1 MDWDGVGTFA
11 LFLSSGAVGV
21 GLILLR
27 AYRLRLQHKIEVA
40 RLGSQTDLSE
50 DVMEHLQSLEDRMG
64 RLDERVEFTERLLTE
79 GPKATDS
86 VSGRHPG

>member
-21 GLILLR
+21 GMILLR
-27 AYRLRLQHKIEVA
+27 AYRLRLQHKIEIA
-40 RLGSQTDLSE
+40 RLGQRTDVSE
-50 DVMEHLQSLEDRMG
+50 EVLEHLQSLEQRIG

-79 GPKATDS
+79 GPKTRE
-86 VSGRHPG
+86 RHPD